1 MFNCDSYTGVTC
13 VDGGCPDAL
22 AEEYSDYGYCK
33 GLLIFNSSFFMKV
46 YF

>member
-22 AEEYSDYGYCK
+22 A
-33 GLLIFNSSFFMKV
+33 IFMNDVGIETRLGSFFFEDVVKDC
-46 YF
+46 